1 MRRADIAITDPL
13 QPLLDDIRHCRACEP
28 HLPLGANPVI
38 QAHAEAKILIIGQA
52 PGLKVHQSSVPW
64 NDPSGDRLRSW
75 LNIDRDTFYDP
86 HKIAIMPMGLCYTGR
101 GKSGD
106 LPPRKECA
114 PLWHAKVLQQL
125 PNIELTLLIGQ
136 YAQNFYL
143 NDKPS
148 TLTETVR
155 QWQRWAP
162 QYVPLPH
169 PSPRNT
175 LWLKKNPWFETE
187 VVPFLAKQLHGI
199 LNCQKK
205 VKNPI

>member
-13 QPLLDDIRHCRACEP
+13 QPLLDEIRHCRACEP

-38 QAHAEAKILIIGQA
+38 QAHAEARILIIGQA

-86 HKIAIMPMGLCYTGR
+86 HKIAIMPMGLCYPGR

-114 PLWHAKVLQQL
+114 PLWHAKLLQQL

-136 YAQNFYL
+136 YAQNLYL
-143 NDKPS
+143 DDKPS

-155 QWQRWAP
+155 QWQHWAP

-205 VKNPI
+205 VKNQT